1 MMFGMMGPWMWL
13 LYLALL
19 GLFVVGV
26 VWFVRQMPAVQ
37 QAPTPRAASRPED
50 MEDPKDVLRLR
61 YARGEITR
69 LLGLLREAG
78 FRVHRTFCLSEARST
93 GGTCSCPHH
102 GSMACTCEW
111 CTYLVYDKSAKH
123 SP

>member
-1 MMFGMMGPWMWL
+1 MTEHP
-13 LYLALL
+13 AL
-19 GLFVVGV
+19 VIPHEYEHVE
-26 VWFVRQMPAVQ
+26 M
-37 QAPTPRAASRPED
+37 
-50 MEDPKDVLRLR
+50 
-61 YARGEITR
+61 R

-102 GSMACTCEW
+102 GSMACACEW
-111 CTYLVYDKSAKH
+111 CTYLVYDKSGHLVATLTLYGHDERTRITWKGDAERLPELDAVLASIRASLDAKH